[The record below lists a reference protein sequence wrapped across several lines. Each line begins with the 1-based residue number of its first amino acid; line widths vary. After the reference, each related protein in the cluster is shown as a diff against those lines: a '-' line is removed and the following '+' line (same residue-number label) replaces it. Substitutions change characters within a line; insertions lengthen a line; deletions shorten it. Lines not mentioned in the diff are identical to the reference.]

1 MNRERLLVACLAVMP
16 FWSAP
21 LWAQDPDGLEATT
34 AVTRE
39 DGVFLREAL
48 ATGARLVRPEELAR
62 VEPSKGNYV
71 SWSYLPDEG
80 RVAVLVGSTF
90 PNKPLVSREFVAN
103 HDPVEV
109 FLAVAALEAPLPAKL
124 AALAAER
131 ALPLD
136 ARARYRLQQE
146 NRRQLDAQPVFEAQA
161 LTKQGPAAGLVGCS
175 QSFEDW
181 VGSVY
186 GDTTCGTLVDDF
198 DWTYASHSYCTSGCT
213 YKLGKVDKGSC
224 SPALKSCNI
233 VHGKM
238 HNRRQRMGEWNGN
251 GLMSYSGRWAHYG
264 AANCSGNG
272 DLQWYVQR
280 GDTVYGPYAI
290 EVGGMLH
297 FADGLGTWNMPASA
311 DTNVTWGEWERGLP
325 PSGPYY
331 KTNKS
336 WLDNNA
342 GANDRAILCGDVRNK
357 YVMSDDSSPTCQS
370 SEGTINLC
378 LGDNC
383 TNDCWH
389 CVGGSCN

>member
-1 MNRERLLVACLAVMP
+1 MDNRHLLAMGLVAAALAC
-16 FWSAP
+16 AP
-21 LWAQDPDGLEATT
+21 LSAQDAELLETTT
-34 AVTRE
+34 ATSMS
-39 DGVFLREAL
+39 DGVLLREAL
-48 ATGARLVRPEELAR
+48 ASGARLVRPEELAR
-62 VEPSKGNYV
+62 VETTKGNFV
-71 SWSYLPDEG
+71 SWSYLVDEG
-80 RVAVLVGSTF
+80 RVAVIVGSSY
-90 PNKPLVSREFVAN
+90 PNKPLVSRAFAEN

-109 FLAVAALEAPLPAKL
+109 FLAVAAPDAPLPARL
-124 AALAAER
+124 AALASER
-131 ALPLD
+131 AVSLD
-136 ARARYRLQQE
+136 ARNRYRLQQE
-146 NRRQLDAQPVFEAQA
+146 NRRQLDALPVFEAA
-161 LTKQGPAAGLVGCS
+161 VPVKQAAGAALVGCS
-175 QSFEDW
+175 ATFEDW

-186 GDTTCGTLVDDF
+186 GDATCGTLVNNA

-213 YKLGKVDKGSC
+213 YKLGRIDKGSC

-238 HNRRQRMGEWNGN
+238 HNLRQRMSEWNGN
-251 GLMSYSGRWAHYG
+251 GWMGYSGRWVHYG

-290 EVGGMLH
+290 AVGGMLH

-325 PSGPYY
+325 PSGAYY
-331 KTNKS
+331 KANKS

-342 GANDRAILCGDVRNK
+342 GSNDRAILCGDTRHK
-357 YVMSDDSSPTCQS
+357 YTMTDDSSPTCQS
-370 SEGTINLC
+370 AEGTINLC